1 MTDEARLLSAP
12 SPGNQAPTP
21 SSQPGPQQMGP
32 STTSRMRFDPSVSSE
47 SPRVGA
53 VHPVCL
59 LRRFEKRRRKA
70 GAGGARRGGGG
81 VGRGGGSSR
90 RAQPPGDAQLPLR
103 HTRSQQARED
113 RAINYLARAQGP
125 LPAMGGCEIP
135 MEALEL
141 GFPSS
146 GVLACLLVPPSHRVA
161 AGGIRPGQI

>member
-1 MTDEARLLSAP
+1 MTNETRLLSVP
-12 SPGNQAPTP
+12 DPGNQAPTP

-32 STTSRMRFDPSVSSE
+32 STTSRMQFDPSVSSE
-47 SPRVGA
+47 SPRVGV

-59 LRRFEKRRRKA
+59 LRSSRKEEERPRPA
-70 GAGGARRGGGG
+70 RGGGG

-90 RAQPPGDAQLPLR
+90 RAQPPGNAQLPLQ

-125 LPAMGGCEIP
+125 LPAVGGCEIP
-135 MEALEL
+135 MEDLEL

-146 GVLACLLVPPSHRVA
+146 GVLACLLVPLSHRVA